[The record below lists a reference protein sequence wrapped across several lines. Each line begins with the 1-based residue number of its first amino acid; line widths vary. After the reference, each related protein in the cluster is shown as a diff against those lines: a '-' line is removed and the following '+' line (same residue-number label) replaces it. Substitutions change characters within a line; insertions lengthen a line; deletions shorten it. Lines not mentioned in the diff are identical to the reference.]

1 MNRLAEIRLD
11 PLGGIAGD
19 MFAAALADAFPECV
33 PGLMRELAK
42 ISPTGVRLV
51 SHADAVLR
59 GQRFVVDVAPAH
71 HHHVAYRDI
80 RTRLRAAG
88 LAPEVLRH
96 ALGLFGLLAKVEG
109 EVHGVEPDEV
119 EFHEVGA
126 LDSILD
132 FVAAGYFIA
141 TLAPERW
148 SFGPLPLGGGRVQTA
163 HGILPVPAPATA
175 LLMRGLEVI
184 DDGIQGERVTPTGAA
199 IARYLGDLPEA
210 GAPSRATPTI
220 LAATGNGFGSRA
232 LPGVSNVLRCLAFA
246 PTAALPSPLDE
257 EVATLTFEIDDQTAE
272 DLAVALERI
281 RKAEGVLD
289 ACQLAVHGK
298 KGRMATQVQVLVRP
312 DSVDAIVR
320 ECLSQTTT
328 LGVRIARLWRRK
340 ALRTQVTTAKG
351 VRVKVAERP
360 EGEVTAKA
368 EIDDLARAG
377 RDRAGRQAARGAAEA
392 EALEATRSH
401 EPDRKDD

>member
-1 MNRLAEIRLD
+1 MNRLVEIRLD

-19 MFAAALADAFPECV
+19 MFVAALADAFPECV
-33 PGLMRELAK
+33 PDLLRELARV
-42 ISPTGVRLV
+42 SPAGVRFV
-51 SHADAVLR
+51 THADGVLR
-59 GQRFVVDVAPAH
+59 GRRFVVDTVRAD

-80 RTRLRAAG
+80 RSRLRAAG

-96 ALGLFGLLAKVEG
+96 ALGLFGLLARVEG
-109 EVHGVEPDEV
+109 EVHGVDPDEV

-132 FVAAGYFIA
+132 FVAAAHFIA

-148 SFGPLPLGGGRVQTA
+148 SFAALPLGGGRVETA
-163 HGILPVPAPATA
+163 HGLLPVPAPATA
-175 LLMRGLEVI
+175 LLLRGLEVI
-184 DDGIQGERVTPTGAA
+184 DDGIEGERVTPTGAA
-199 IARYLGDLPEA
+199 IARYLTDLSVA
-210 GAPSRATPTI
+210 GPRSRKAPAI
-220 LAATGNGFGSRA
+220 LTAAGNGFGSRS
-232 LPGVSNVLRCLAFA
+232 LPGVPNVLRCLAFS
-246 PTAALPSPLDE
+246 PTAAVPSPLDE
-257 EVATLTFEIDDQTAE
+257 EIVALTFEIDDQTAE

-281 RKAEGVLD
+281 REAPGVLD

-312 DSVDAIVR
+312 ESVDAIVR

-328 LGVRIARLWRRK
+328 LGVRIARLWRRA
-340 ALRTQVTTAKG
+340 ALRVQVTTARG

-360 EGEVTAKA
+360 GGEITAKA

-377 RDRAGRQAARGAAEA
+377 RDRGEREAARGHAEA
-392 EALEATRSH
+392 EALEATKPYA
-401 EPDRKDD
+401 PDRKDG